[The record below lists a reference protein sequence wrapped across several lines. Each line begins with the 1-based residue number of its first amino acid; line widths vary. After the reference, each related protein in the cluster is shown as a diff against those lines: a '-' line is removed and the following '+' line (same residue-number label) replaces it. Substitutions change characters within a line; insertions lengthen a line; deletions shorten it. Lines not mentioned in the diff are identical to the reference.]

1 MEKLASEEPA
11 KYLVAKI
18 REALAQDPRTNV
30 LDVQVRVAAERVYLM
45 GTLELEERR
54 EAVQT
59 VVQELLPDGM
69 TLFNNIAIACYSAE
83 PAEETVA

>member
-30 LDVQVRVAAERVYLM
+30 LDVQVRVAGDRVYLL
-45 GTLELEERR
+45 GTLEVEARR
-54 EAVQT
+54 SAVQT
-59 VVQELLPDGM
+59 VVEEILPPGM
-69 TLFNNIAIACYSAE
+69 TLLNNINIACYSTE
-83 PAEETVA
+83 HGEETVA

>member
-1 MEKLASEEPA
+1 MEKLHAEEPA

-30 LDVQVRVAAERVYLM
+30 LDVQVRVVGDRVYLT
-45 GTLELEERR
+45 GTLEFEARR

-59 VVQELLPDGM
+59 VVEELMPTEM
-69 TLFNNIAIACYSAE
+69 TLINNINIACYSAE
-83 PAEETVA
+83 PSEETVV